1 MHYDFDQVIDREN
14 SNSVKWEFM
23 ETQARDANRDTLPF
37 WIADMDFSCPPAMLT
52 AIKERT
58 DRLIM
63 GYSMADREYHDAVC
77 NWMKRRFSWEIAPE
91 DIFISA
97 GVVAALRDLILTLSR
112 PGNGIII
119 QRPVYYPF
127 SAIIKLTGRTVVNN
141 ALVNGAGSYTIDF
154 EDLERKAEDPANTMM
169 ILCSPHNPVGRV
181 WTEEEL
187 LRIGN
192 ICLQNDVIL
201 VSDEIH
207 FDLVRT
213 GVSHIPMARLF
224 PDQDTIITCTAPTK
238 TFNGAGLQISNIIIS
253 NLEFQKKWKQHLG
266 PELPS
271 PLALAATKAAYNEGE
286 EWLEQLLMYLD
297 DNFAFMD
304 RYLQDNLPEV
314 QFVIPEGTYLAW
326 LDFSGYGYQD
336 KELGRILLK
345 EANVLLEGGTMFG
358 PEGSGF
364 QRINIACPRSIL
376 QQGLERIATAL
387 HRG

>member
-1 MHYDFDQVIDREN
+1 VHYDFDQVIDREN

-23 ETQARDANRDTLPF
+23 EPLARDANRDTLPF
-37 WIADMDFSCPPAMLT
+37 WIADMDFSCPPAMLA
-52 AIKERT
+52 AIKERA

-63 GYSMADREYHDAVC
+63 GYSMADQEYHDAVC

-91 DIFISA
+91 DICISA
-97 GVVAALRDLILTLSR
+97 GVVAALRDLILTLTR

-154 EDLERKAEDPANTMM
+154 EDLERKAEDPTNTMM

-224 PDQDTIITCTAPTK
+224 PDQDAIITCIAPTK

-271 PLALAATKAAYNEGE
+271 PLALAATKAAYNDQPQPDQRVWYPAYPHARRPADSPVRHG
-286 EWLEQLLMYLD
+286 Q
-297 DNFAFMD
+297 NA
-304 RYLQDNLPEV
+304 RYCPAPYSV
-314 QFVIPEGTYLAW
+314 KG
-326 LDFSGYGYQD
+326 GYTPAD
-336 KELGRILLK
+336 TVRV
-345 EANVLLEGGTMFG
+345 A
-358 PEGSGF
+358 
-364 QRINIACPRSIL
+364 
-376 QQGLERIATAL
+376 
-387 HRG
+387 